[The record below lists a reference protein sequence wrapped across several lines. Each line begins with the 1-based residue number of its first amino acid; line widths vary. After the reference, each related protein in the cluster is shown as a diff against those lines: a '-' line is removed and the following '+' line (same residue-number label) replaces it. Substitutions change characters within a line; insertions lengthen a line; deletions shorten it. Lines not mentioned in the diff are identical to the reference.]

1 MAEIMSKSETR
12 SEHEDKSAPETITT
26 FEELNLKDTI
36 LRGIYRYGWEKPS
49 FIQQQGIPLIL
60 QDRDVIMQAQ
70 SGLGKTG
77 TFSIAMLQRIVD
89 DEPTVQGVIVLN
101 TRELA
106 DQVHRVIQSI
116 GDYMDC
122 NFVKC
127 VGSIRVDGKLH
138 YPRGPTILIGTP
150 GKICTVLERRLISN
164 QKVDLKMLVIDE
176 FDKTLEVD
184 FIPTIKQ
191 IFGFTTDNT
200 KVVLSSATMNDA
212 VLEISNNFMRNPRI
226 ISVKDEEV
234 SLEGIKQ
241 YHIKCGEEEWK
252 FSTILDLYKSLVIAQ
267 SIIFVNSKRKC
278 DQLES
283 MFKAQDFTIS
293 SIHGGMEQGE
303 RDEVM
308 SQFRSGKVRIL
319 LSTDLTARGIDV
331 PSISLVI
338 NYDLPFERSQ
348 YIHRIGRT
356 GRYGKK
362 GVAINLIAHKNDEK
376 QLQMIE
382 EFYHITIPDLPSD
395 FKNII
400 Q

>member
-1 MAEIMSKSETR
+1 
-12 SEHEDKSAPETITT
+12 
-26 FEELNLKDTI
+26 
-36 LRGIYRYGWEKPS
+36 
-49 FIQQQGIPLIL
+49 
-60 QDRDVIMQAQ
+60 
-70 SGLGKTG
+70 
-77 TFSIAMLQRIVD
+77 
-89 DEPTVQGVIVLN
+89 
-101 TRELA
+101 
-106 DQVHRVIQSI
+106 
-116 GDYMDC
+116 
-122 NFVKC
+122 
-127 VGSIRVDGKLH
+127 
-138 YPRGPTILIGTP
+138 
-150 GKICTVLERRLISN
+150 
-164 QKVDLKMLVIDE
+164 
-176 FDKTLEVD
+176 
-184 FIPTIKQ
+184 
-191 IFGFTTDNT
+191 
-200 KVVLSSATMNDA
+200 
-212 VLEISNNFMRNPRI
+212 
-226 ISVKDEEV
+226 
-234 SLEGIKQ
+234 
-241 YHIKCGEEEWK
+241 
-252 FSTILDLYKSLVIAQ
+252 
-267 SIIFVNSKRKC
+267 
-278 DQLES
+278 